1 MKSIFLFL
9 LSLFFVTYTTALEFL
24 LDASEDKVIQEELV
38 DAEENFKEQKTIFTK
53 LQEMAKRGDG
63 SSQISLARM
72 YQKGINIKQ
81 DDELA
86 FYWFRQASNLG
97 YSQAQLM
104 VANILDKGIGTDK
117 NHAEALV
124 LYKKLA
130 KKNNAKALY
139 YLGKLYSNSPETID
153 KGFEYALLS
162 AKKDYVLAQYLVAQI
177 YHVGNKKF
185 RDLKQAKYW
194 YQKAAQQGNTKAQ
207 YNLANF
213 YYLGNGTEKS
223 FKKAFKWYQKAAKQ
237 GHVRAQ
243 YSLGLR
249 YLLGKGVDKDYKKA
263 TKWLLASAKQG
274 NAFAQYSVALRYALG
289 QGVEK
294 NLSEKIFWFKKAAVQ
309 NHQQA
314 QYSLGIYYLSKG
326 EQKIAIKYLEKA
338 AVSGH
343 SLAQKK
349 LKKISQINKEVIKIN
364 KVNKTNVEITNKKK
378 QVLKQF
384 VSKKANKKSDKII
397 DLLRK
402 KAELGDLKAQNDLG
416 VLYSKGSLISK
427 DATKALYWI
436 EKSAQSGFVDALN
449 NITVIYIV
457 GEIVETD
464 YKKAYFYA
472 KQSAKQGNE
481 KGKLLVDFLE
491 ERLSEQ

>member
-1 MKSIFLFL
+1 MKSIFL
-9 LSLFFVTYTTALEFL
+9 LFFALSSLLFATHSLALEFL

-38 DAEENFKEQKTIFTK
+38 DAEENFEEQKTIFTK

-86 FYWFRQASNLG
+86 FYWFQQASNLG
-97 YSQAQLM
+97 YDQAQLI
-104 VANILDKGIGTDK
+104 VAESLENGIGTDK
-117 NHAEALV
+117 DHSRALK

-130 KKNNAKALY
+130 KKGNAKALY
-139 YLGKLYSNSPETID
+139 YLGKMYNENLATID
-153 KGFEYALLS
+153 KGLEYGLRA
-162 AKKDYVLAQYLVAQI
+162 AKKGYMPAQYLVAQI
-177 YHVGNKKF
+177 YHVGNRKF
-185 RDLKQAKYW
+185 RDLEQAKYW
-194 YQKAAQQGNTKAQ
+194 YKKAAQQGNAKAQ

-213 YYLGNGTEKS
+213 YYLSKGGDRS

-249 YLLGKGVDKDYKKA
+249 YLLGKGVDKNYEKA
-263 TKWLLASAKQG
+263 AKWLLASAKQG
-274 NAFAQYSVALRYALG
+274 NAFAQYSIALRYALG
-289 QGVEK
+289 QGVRKSQEEK
-294 NLSEKIFWFKKAAVQ
+294 VFWLKKAAVQ
-309 NHQQA
+309 NHQQS
-314 QYSLGIYYLSKG
+314 QYSLGAYYLSKG
-326 EQKIAIKYLEKA
+326 KKNLAIKYFKKA
-338 AVSGH
+338 ANSGH

-349 LKKISQINKEVIKIN
+349 LKELNQVDDEIKIPSIKKNNTRVYKKELLTQFRSKKPSKKSN
-364 KVNKTNVEITNKKK
+364 KVV
-378 QVLKQF
+378 
-384 VSKKANKKSDKII
+384 
-397 DLLRK
+397 DLLRR
-402 KAELGDLKAQNDLG
+402 KANQGDLNAQNDLG
-416 VLYSKGSLISK
+416 VLYSKGTLVPK
-427 DATKALYWI
+427 NTTKALYWI
-436 EKSAQSGFVDALN
+436 EKAAQSGFIDALN

-464 YKKAYFYA
+464 YEKAYFYA
-472 KQSAKQGNE
+472 KQSAKQGDE